1 MLYASMFDG
10 DPVKI
15 VNVCGRFDLVSGIN
29 ERFGEDVHIRLQREH
44 AILLRHPNGG
54 SDWTLTEE
62 VPGLSIA
69 TLISQPAC
77 VDLCTTSAGWYPEDD
92 LSLHLSWIANEI
104 EII

>member
-1 MLYASMFDG
+1 VLYASMFDG

-29 ERFGEDVHIRLQREH
+29 ERFGEDVHNRLQREH

-62 VPGLSIA
+62 VGGPSFG
-69 TLISQPAC
+69 TKISESDC
-77 VDLCTTSAGWYPEDD
+77 VDLCTTSAGWYCQDD
-92 LSLHLSWIANEI
+92 LSLHLS
-104 EII
+104 